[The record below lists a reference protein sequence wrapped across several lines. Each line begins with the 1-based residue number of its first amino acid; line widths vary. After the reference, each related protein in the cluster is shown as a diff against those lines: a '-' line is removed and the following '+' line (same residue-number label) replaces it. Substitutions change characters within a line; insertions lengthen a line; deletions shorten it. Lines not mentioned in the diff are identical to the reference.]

1 MHSQNP
7 DAAGLVLTI
16 AGVKVEIK
24 TKSIVYGK
32 IFDSTEGYPGEG
44 PVTMKLFNKLSYCP
58 TIMGRGVVNAT
69 MKRKI
74 ARQVIH

>member
-1 MHSQNP
+1 M
-7 DAAGLVLTI
+7 
-16 AGVKVEIK
+16 K
-24 TKSIVYGK
+24 TKNKAIEHGK
-32 IFDSTEGYPGEG
+32 IFDFTKGYPGEG